1 MSSFK
6 RDTEVE
12 IYCYVGKAWDLYLF
26 TNDEKKGFF
35 YHLVVKM
42 TRGLQDRLIHCVHK

>member
-12 IYCYVGKAWDLYLF
+12 IYCYVGKARDLYLF
-26 TNDEKKGFF
+26 TNNEEKGYLPFSCQNDSW
-35 YHLVVKM
+35 L
-42 TRGLQDRLIHCVHK
+42 TR